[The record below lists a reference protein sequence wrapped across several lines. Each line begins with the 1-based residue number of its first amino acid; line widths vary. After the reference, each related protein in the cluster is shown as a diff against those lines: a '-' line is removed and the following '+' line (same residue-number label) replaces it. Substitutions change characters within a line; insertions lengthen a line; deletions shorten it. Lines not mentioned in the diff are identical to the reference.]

1 MHVRRVSGLAASKG
15 LKDEERE
22 PDPSQRQR
30 LWSSL
35 QLQPRAAHRSVP
47 AKYCSTWRPCL
58 AVEGAPKPPQS
69 APSVSEPGH
78 TPSTLCRARTGKLST
93 AADSTSPAGSARR
106 ILLPQGWGEAAL
118 DVRFVSAH
126 QGRRLV
132 SDRGKGNVTAPAWVG
147 GGGRPGPPR
156 RRGTQP
162 RQRRV
167 TDTQFREFPTI
178 PSFYDAAETP
188 DFDPSAAGTHLPGP
202 VGFAESPPRPDW
214 RRTCAR
220 WPRHC
225 S

>member
-1 MHVRRVSGLAASKG
+1 MMEIPQLFDVVGK
-15 LKDEERE
+15 
-22 PDPSQRQR
+22 SQ
-30 LWSSL
+30 
-35 QLQPRAAHRSVP
+35 A
-47 AKYCSTWRPCL
+47 
-58 AVEGAPKPPQS
+58 
-69 APSVSEPGH
+69 
-78 TPSTLCRARTGKLST
+78 T
-93 AADSTSPAGSARR
+93 AT
-106 ILLPQGWGEAAL
+106 
-118 DVRFVSAH
+118 
-126 QGRRLV
+126 
-132 SDRGKGNVTAPAWVG
+132 PAWVG

-220 WPRHC
+220 WRGIARSCQSCTSVPLTSRLRPCTKDDRCRRPPALRSQCSRLRTQGPRPNGSEPPHKRFESRHALNNTKRGLAMLSVVRADC
-225 S
+225 TIRETAPARRGVASRRTRNCGPNRRS